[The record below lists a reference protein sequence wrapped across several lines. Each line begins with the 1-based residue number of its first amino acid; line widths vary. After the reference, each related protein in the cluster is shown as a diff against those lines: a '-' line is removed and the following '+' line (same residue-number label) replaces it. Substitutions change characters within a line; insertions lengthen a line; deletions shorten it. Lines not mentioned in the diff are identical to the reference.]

1 MNKLDNWQ
9 VPVFITFILLGL
21 LITVQ
26 FRTQQSYLNDISQQ
40 NTEDL
45 VLMLKKLNDKQG
57 KLEKELATLEMQH
70 RTISND
76 VSTGETLTKELQQ
89 ENKRQRMAL
98 GIVPVEGPGI
108 TVTLDANPTI
118 AYYDIIDIIN
128 ELWNSQAAEAIA
140 INDHRVTAW
149 TKIYWNEQTR
159 ALTVDG
165 EKITFPYTIQAIGD
179 PDRMESG
186 LRLMG
191 GVLDNLAIYDIRPT
205 VKQVDRLNLT
215 TATIPDAKY
224 LRAKK

>member
-89 ENKRQRMAL
+89 ENRRQRMAL

-205 VKQVDRLNLT
+205 VKQVDKLNLT
-215 TATIPDAKY
+215 TATIPDAQY